1 MKAAIELINL
11 IFLMNSVLSYFY
23 TNGSSTVEPIIGLS
37 LVITALF
44 FTSIQYGNRTVIII
58 FNVGRLFNI
67 IYIIPNIPVLNKES
81 MISS

>member
-44 FTSIQYGNRTVIII
+44 LSGIII
-58 FNVGRLFNI
+58 SFSLGAI
-67 IYIIPNIPVLNKES
+67 ICNR
-81 MISS
+81 